1 MASFKQ
7 VTLKDPVTGEYLSP
21 RVYGALEYEVV
32 EDGEVTPPYDTNA
45 DTLQG
50 HPASDFLLKSEYT
63 PVDLSEYLKT
73 ATADTKYAAVDH
85 NHNGVYAPV
94 SHTHSIS
101 QITGL
106 QTELNSLKSSVSNGK
121 SAVAS
126 AITDKG
132 VSTSATASFNTMAA
146 NIRKIETGS
155 LVAYKDSTTA
165 DGIISVQY
173 EDDLSGLADAGE
185 KVMTIRFSDKFK
197 GKTLK
202 SLSFIILCQYL
213 RGVGW
218 TSGSCA
224 AYCSDSPTEYMY
236 EAITDE
242 HARLDKHEGGLYY
255 RKSDAVFQ
263 YTRFAY
269 NAESP
274 MYDDYRIVV
283 YSVFAAFE

>member
-32 EDGEVTPPYDTNA
+32 EDGEVTPPYDMNA

-94 SHTHSIS
+94 SHTHPTAN
-101 QITGL
+101 ITGL
-106 QTELNSLKSSVSNGK
+106 DTKLSGYDSEIASLKSSVSNGK

-146 NIRKIETGS
+146 NIKKISSGIEITSGV
-155 LVAYKDSTTA
+155 LPYDTFARIA
-165 DGIISVQY
+165 DGSVSAPGDYGYNEMTLPFNATSGNYLLMFELNVDSSKATPLFYCGGESEFDIPCARYLNISVRI
-173 EDDLSGLADAGE
+173 SGTTVTVEG
-185 KVMTIRFSDKFK
+185 
-197 GKTLK
+197 
-202 SLSFIILCQYL
+202 
-213 RGVGW
+213 
-218 TSGSCA
+218 
-224 AYCSDSPTEYMY
+224 
-236 EAITDE
+236 
-242 HARLDKHEGGLYY
+242 LDKGND
-255 RKSDAVFQ
+255 KSH
-263 YTRFAY
+263 
-269 NAESP
+269 
-274 MYDDYRIVV
+274 RITGKIW
-283 YSVFAAFE
+283 YKKF

>member
-32 EDGEVTPPYDTNA
+32 EDGEVTPPYDIDA

-73 ATADTKYAAVDH
+73 ATADTKYAA
-85 NHNGVYAPV
+85 A
-94 SHTHSIS
+94 SHTHTTGQISDLSTVLAGYAPATHTHTIS

-106 QTELNSLKSSVSNGK
+106 QSELNSLKSSVSNGK

-146 NIRKIETGS
+146 NIKKISSGIEITSGV
-155 LVAYKDSTTA
+155 LPYNTFARIA
-165 DGIISVQY
+165 DGSVSAPGDY
-173 EDDLSGLADAGE
+173 GYNE
-185 KVMTIRFSDKFK
+185 MTLPFNA
-197 GKTLK
+197 
-202 SLSFIILCQYL
+202 
-213 RGVGW
+213 
-218 TSGSCA
+218 TSGNYLLMFELNVDSSKATPLFYCGGESEFDIPCA
-224 AYCSDSPTEYMY
+224 RFLNIEVRISGTTVTAEGYDKGNDRSHR
-236 EAITDE
+236 ITG
-242 HARLDKHEGGLYY
+242 KIWY
-255 RKSDAVFQ
+255 KKF
-263 YTRFAY
+263 
-269 NAESP
+269 
-274 MYDDYRIVV
+274 
-283 YSVFAAFE
+283 

>member
-7 VTLKDPVTGEYLSP
+7 VTLKDPTTGDYLSP
-21 RVYGALEYEVV
+21 RVYGAIEYEVV
-32 EDGEVTPPYDTNA
+32 EDGEVTPPYDMNA

-106 QTELNSLKSSVSNGK
+106 QSELNSLKTSVSNGK

-132 VSTSATASFNTMAA
+132 VSTSATASFDTMAA
-146 NIRKIETGS
+146 NIKKISSGIEITSGV
-155 LVAYKDSTTA
+155 LPYNTFARIA
-165 DGIISVQY
+165 DGSVSAPGDYGYNEMTLPFNATSGNYLLMFELNVDSSKATPLFYCGGESEFDIPCARFLNISVRI
-173 EDDLSGLADAGE
+173 SGTTVTAEG
-185 KVMTIRFSDKFK
+185 VDKGNDRSHRIT
-197 GKTLK
+197 GKIWYK
-202 SLSFIILCQYL
+202 KF
-213 RGVGW
+213 
-218 TSGSCA
+218 
-224 AYCSDSPTEYMY
+224 
-236 EAITDE
+236 
-242 HARLDKHEGGLYY
+242 
-255 RKSDAVFQ
+255 
-263 YTRFAY
+263 
-269 NAESP
+269 
-274 MYDDYRIVV
+274 
-283 YSVFAAFE
+283 

>member
-32 EDGEVTPPYDTNA
+32 EDGEVIPPYDMNA

-106 QTELNSLKSSVSNGK
+106 QSELNSLKSSVSNGK

-146 NIRKIETGS
+146 NIKKISSGIEITSGV
-155 LVAYKDSTTA
+155 LPYNTFARIA
-165 DGIISVQY
+165 DGSVSAPGDY
-173 EDDLSGLADAGE
+173 GYNE
-185 KVMTIRFSDKFK
+185 MTLPFNA
-197 GKTLK
+197 
-202 SLSFIILCQYL
+202 
-213 RGVGW
+213 
-218 TSGSCA
+218 TSGDYLLMFELNVDSSKATPLFYCGGESEFDIPCA
-224 AYCSDSPTEYMY
+224 RFLNIEVRISGTTVTVEGYDKGNDRSHR
-236 EAITDE
+236 ITG
-242 HARLDKHEGGLYY
+242 KIWY
-255 RKSDAVFQ
+255 KKF
-263 YTRFAY
+263 
-269 NAESP
+269 
-274 MYDDYRIVV
+274 
-283 YSVFAAFE
+283 